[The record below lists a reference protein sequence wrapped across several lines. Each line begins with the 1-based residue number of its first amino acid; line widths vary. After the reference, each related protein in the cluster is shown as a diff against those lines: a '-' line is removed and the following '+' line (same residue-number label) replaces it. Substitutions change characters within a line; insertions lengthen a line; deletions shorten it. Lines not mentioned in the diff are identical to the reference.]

1 MACREPDDG
10 MIREARLEEIEA
22 LVLVLE
28 RYHATTTWAETGFDR
43 ESVEYL
49 CREMI
54 ESDDCLFLVND
65 EMTGFGM
72 FHIAT
77 LPFAHK
83 VKMVGEIAF
92 YGGGSA
98 LELLRKAEEW
108 ARKKGAYMMVMN
120 EHPGTRSP
128 AKIYERKGFR
138 MFEKSYR
145 KVL

>member
-1 MACREPDDG
+1 MANDKLHECV
-10 MIREARLEEIEA
+10 REAALEEIEA
-22 LVLVLE
+22 LVEMLR
-28 RYHATTTWAETGFDR
+28 RYHATTTWAGTGFDR

-49 CREMI
+49 CEEMI
-54 ESDDCLFLVND
+54 GSDDCLFLVND
-65 EMTGFGM
+65 GLTGFGM
-72 FHIAT
+72 FHIAS

-83 VKMVGEIAF
+83 VRMVGEIAF

-98 LELLRKAEEW
+98 LELLRKGEEW
-108 ARKKGAYMMVMN
+108 AREKGAYMMVMN

-128 AKIYERKGFR
+128 AKIYERKGFK